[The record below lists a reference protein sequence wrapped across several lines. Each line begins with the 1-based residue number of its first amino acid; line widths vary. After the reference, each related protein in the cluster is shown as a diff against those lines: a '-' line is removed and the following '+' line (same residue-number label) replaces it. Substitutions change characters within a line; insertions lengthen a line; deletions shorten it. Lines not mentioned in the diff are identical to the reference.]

1 MGEQEVREFLN
12 QLDNAMVA
20 RDVVKLDSMM
30 EEDAILQHITGYLQ
44 AKHEWLEQ
52 VEVDYFTYREI
63 YSENFDIKIVEDV
76 AVVEYDWT
84 IIGNSHWSFR
94 NLMTLHFNG
103 EKLKWSGRNKL
114 WFR

>member
-1 MGEQEVREFLN
+1 MNEQSVIEFLN
-12 QLDNAMVA
+12 RLDNAMVA
-20 RDVVKLDSMM
+20 RNVRKLDRMM
-30 EEDAILQHITGYLQ
+30 EENAILQHIIGYLQ
-44 AKHEWLEQ
+44 PKHEWLDE
-52 VEVDYFTYREI
+52 VAVDYFTYREI

-94 NLMTLHFNG
+94 NLMTLRYDG
-103 EKLKWSGRNKL
+103 EILKWIGQNKL